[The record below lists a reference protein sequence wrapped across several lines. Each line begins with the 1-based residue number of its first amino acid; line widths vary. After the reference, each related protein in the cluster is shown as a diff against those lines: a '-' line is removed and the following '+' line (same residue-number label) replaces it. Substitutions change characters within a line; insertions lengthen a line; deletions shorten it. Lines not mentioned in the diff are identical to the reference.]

1 MPKRRYS
8 MWQDKACYVLYRPFP
23 QKYGRNTP
31 DSKTGKFPVS
41 VPAFSLSAHYK
52 NVFAVV
58 LVIKLRPTVVER
70 QGLSD
75 RQSVA
80 AHGSGLL

>member
-31 DSKTGKFPVS
+31 DSKTGKFPCV
-41 VPAFSLSAHYK
+41 
-52 NVFAVV
+52 
-58 LVIKLRPTVVER
+58 RT
-70 QGLSD
+70 GLFF
-75 RQSVA
+75 V
-80 AHGSGLL
+80 GPL